1 MTKPIIG
8 AQHQFHDPDF
18 VAGWADR
25 FVPTPERMALF
36 ERMRAELAA
45 ALPPDATLVELGI
58 GPGYLAEYLLAAL
71 PQVRY
76 WGVDFSRPMLE
87 LAGKRLRAHGPR
99 LGLVRADLLDDDDAW
114 WQRIPAPV
122 DAVVTTW
129 SLHDLGSQGNVEAV
143 YRSCARR
150 LNPGGILLNG
160 DFIKPDGTARDFE
173 AGRFEIDRHLELLRE
188 AGFAQAECLLVLE
201 REIEAPTAAQNYACF
216 KALR

>member
-25 FVPTPERMALF
+25 FVPTPARMALF
-36 ERMRAELAA
+36 ERMHAELAA
-45 ALPPDATLVELGI
+45 ALPPDATLVELGV

-71 PQVRY
+71 PEVRY

-87 LAGKRLRAHGPR
+87 LAGRRLRAHGPR
-99 LGLVRADLLDDDDAW
+99 LGLVRADLLADAW
-114 WQRIPAPV
+114 GQRIPESI

-129 SLHDLGSQGNVEAV
+129 SLHDLGSQANVEAV
-143 YRSCARR
+143 YRSCARELR
-150 LNPGGILLNG
+150 AGGILLNG
-160 DFIKPDGTARDFE
+160 DFIKPDDTAHEFE
-173 AGRFEIDRHLELLRE
+173 AGRFEIDRHLELFRD
-188 AGFAQAECLLVLE
+188 AGFVQAECLLVLE

-216 KALR
+216 RAVR